1 MILQPLFVSLYFLEP
16 ILMETTP
23 KISIIVPVYNME
35 KYLRQ
40 CVDSIL
46 AQTFKDFELLLVNDG
61 SKDSS
66 PQICDEYAAADA
78 RVRVIHKENSGQAD
92 SRNIAIKEAKAPL
105 IGFVD
110 SDDWIDPDMYET
122 LYRTMVENDADISMC
137 GHYLS
142 YVNHERPSCQGGCVN
157 VYERSQALQMILDDR
172 EIKSYLV
179 DKLYK
184 KEVITNLLPK
194 SYYYE
199 DYATLFKWF
208 AGASR
213 VAICNSPKYHYR
225 QRKGSTD
232 HDCDPRKKYHFF
244 LAEQERYDYL
254 TENNIFPE
262 QHRKFAS
269 KVVRTGLREIKH
281 IVRNSSESVYAS
293 DCIDA
298 IRYQIFKYKPITI
311 SDIGLLRKI
320 LLWCL
325 EKHPNMY
332 FKIIGCT
339 IKRRSAEK
347 SFKSKF
353 YD

>member
-1 MILQPLFVSLYFLEP
+1 
-16 ILMETTP
+16 MEHTP

-35 KYLRQ
+35 KYLHQ

-46 AQTFKDFELLLVNDG
+46 AQTFKDFELLLIDDG

-66 PQICDEYAAADA
+66 PKICDDYAAADS
-78 RVRVIHKENSGQAD
+78 RVKVVHKENSGQAD
-92 SRNIAIKEAKAPL
+92 SRNIAIAMAKAPL

-110 SDDWIDPDMYET
+110 SDDWIEPDMYET

-184 KEVITNLLPK
+184 KEVITDLLPK
-194 SYYYE
+194 SFYYE

-232 HDCDPRKKYHFF
+232 HDCDPRKKYHFY
-244 LAEQERYDYL
+244 LAEKQRCNYL
-254 TENNIFPE
+254 IENNIFPE
-262 QHRKFAS
+262 QHKTFIA
-269 KVVRTGLREIKH
+269 KLVRAGLGQIKAILRFMRRGADGQDYIEIIK
-281 IVRNSSESVYAS
+281 SEIRDLMPVSIRDLGLFRWVLLQELMHCPSVYYATMKLWLGPFEKRQKS
-293 DCIDA
+293 
-298 IRYQIFKYKPITI
+298 
-311 SDIGLLRKI
+311 GL
-320 LLWCL
+320 
-325 EKHPNMY
+325 
-332 FKIIGCT
+332 F
-339 IKRRSAEK
+339 
-347 SFKSKF
+347 
-353 YD
+353 D

>member
-1 MILQPLFVSLYFLEP
+1 
-16 ILMETTP
+16 METLP

-35 KYLRQ
+35 RYLHQ

-46 AQTFKDFELLLVNDG
+46 AQTFKDFELLLIDDG

-66 PQICDEYAAADA
+66 GQICDEYAAKDA
-78 RVRVIHKENSGQAD
+78 RVRVIHKDNTGQAD
-92 SRNIAIKEAKAPL
+92 SRNVAIEMAKADL

-110 SDDWIDPDMYET
+110 SDDWIDPDMYEI
-122 LYRTMVENDADISMC
+122 LYRTMVENDADISIC

-142 YVNHERPSCQGGCVN
+142 YMDHEIPSCQGGQHKVC
-157 VYERSQALQMILDDR
+157 EGSQALQMIIDDR

-184 KEVITNLLPK
+184 KEMITDLLPK

-225 QRKGSTD
+225 QRQGSTD

-244 LAEQERYDYL
+244 LAEQERYNYL
-254 TENNIFPE
+254 TANNIFPE
-262 QHRKFAS
+262 RHRKFAS
-269 KVVRTGLREIKH
+269 KVVRAGLREIKH

-298 IRYQIFKYKPITI
+298 IKQQMFKYKPITV

-325 EKHPNMY
+325 EKHPYVY
-332 FKIIGCT
+332 FKIIGCAGF
-339 IKRRSAEK
+339 RSAGK
-347 SFKSKF
+347 SSKREF